1 MAPDPN
7 RRTMI
12 SNWGWSEV
20 LRSGARRVACLVA
33 ACAVAQVPVSVTSLQ
48 LRRVDGNRFLLETSA
63 HPGRVVLEQAESL
76 VAPVTWRPAQV
87 AADGSFVPGGTTR
100 FFRWRSLPEVPSLP
114 VSETWEFSTT
124 RAEARPGE
132 PIAFEVAGV
141 PVSPG
146 ELVWRVDGVVG
157 GGPETGTIRA
167 DGLFVPAR
175 VAIERRVEI
184 TAEREVG
191 DGTVAQARTWLTLR
205 PADPVPGERRLPAL
219 AGGVVESA
227 DQRAR
232 IEVPAGV
239 LAEERV
245 WSVVQVAAGGLSVED
260 GPDHVA
266 LAVLS
271 LEPRDVEFAQ
281 PVPVV
286 FTLDRRL
293 EPGLRIP
300 LWFATGSPG
309 GFSWTET
316 RLEAVVRSDGVTVS
330 AALPRFGRWAV
341 RVPRV
346 TTPVAPEPPAIASV
360 EPSTLLEGEARP
372 VLVQGSGLAAVT
384 RISVLEE
391 SQLLPTSLVEVR
403 EMVSVPTAPGQMG
416 LLLKSLPDPTLPAGT
431 ERSYRLR
438 FTVGGGTFSEVRIVV
453 RGLDEWMVAPGETRT
468 VPASPSTNRALFS
481 RIVVGSGGRMQS
493 QARVLAWQ
501 ATDSVEI
508 EGRIEAVGPAG
519 VDAVGPAR
527 GRMAE
532 PERTNTGAGDGQNAV
547 FGIPLDGTRA
557 NGVPWRQVDLDDYL
571 PGAFGR
577 NFGEPG
583 QMGYTDGDDDLADVP
598 LPAIDEAMYAL
609 YAETYHAGRDAAD
622 PSSHA
627 FGAFVAW
634 PLTHEHPGGRK
645 GHQGVPG
652 GFVAQAPRSG
662 FFVGQRRI
670 GPGGGGGGGGGSFR
684 THLFLDGDPEV
695 VGLGGGSG
703 GGGGGAIS
711 LVAGEELRVGG
722 QAVVD
727 TSGGDGGDGGLPATL
742 GVTPQR
748 FAELGRGGGGGPG
761 GAGTIHLL
769 AGGRLANPAAN
780 WPLMHG
786 AGNWG
791 AGGFLMTVQSH
802 RQASPPSWRAPIPE
816 LPASA
821 QAEMAGPDFSSTAI
835 GIRTGV
841 RTTLGVEAQARNP
854 REQELT
860 VRVWNRRGVGTNFVR
875 GVTASTRRIRFLL
888 ATGTNH
894 VAVTGIG
901 DHSVLN
907 RDILVL
913 DVPDSDGDGLSDAEE
928 TAQGT
933 DPFRADSDGDGI
945 SDSDEWLGGGQSI
958 PGDSDADGV
967 PDGVEESVGSDPLD
981 PGSTPWNAQLGSGT
995 AVAMNIA
1002 SPSVPKVIRPAHS
1015 ARWSVGPGVTQA
1027 QPKGPVL
1034 IRPITGSSAGVPMA
1048 AVARPDRFRVVRPAF
1063 GAEAGVLPGLVPATP
1078 RALRVLQP

>member
-1 MAPDPN
+1 MIN
-7 RRTMI
+7 RRAWAD
-12 SNWGWSEV
+12 N
-20 LRSGARRVACLVA
+20 LRSGALRLGGLATVALV
-33 ACAVAQVPVSVTSLQ
+33 AVAQMPAPASVMSPATT
-48 LRRVDGNRFLLETSA
+48 LRVRRAEGNRFLLETSA
-63 HPGRVVLEQAESL
+63 NPGRVVLEQADSL
-76 VAPVTWRPAQV
+76 AAPVSWTPAQV
-87 AADGSFVPGGTTR
+87 AADGSFVPGGSTR
-100 FFRWRSLPEVPSLP
+100 FFRWRSLPEVSSLP
-114 VSETWEFSTT
+114 VSENWEFSAT

-175 VAIERRVEI
+175 VATERRVEI

-205 PADPVPGERRLPAL
+205 PAEPVPGERRLPAL

-232 IEVPAGV
+232 IEVPAGA

-245 WSVVQVAAGGLSVED
+245 WSVVPVAAGGLSVED

-266 LAVLS
+266 LAVLA
-271 LEPRDVEFAQ
+271 LEPRGVEFAR
-281 PVPVV
+281 PVPVT

-293 EPGLRIP
+293 EPGRRIP
-300 LWFATGSPG
+300 LWFESGSPG
-309 GFSWTET
+309 GSSWSET
-316 RLEAVVRSDGVTVS
+316 RLEAVVRPDGVTAS
-330 AALPRFGRWAV
+330 AELPRFGRWAV

-346 TTPVAPEPPAIASV
+346 TTPVLPEPPAITSV

-416 LLLKSLPDPTLPAGT
+416 LLLKSHPDPTLPAGT

-438 FTVGGGTFSEVRIVV
+438 FTVAGGTFGEVRITV
-453 RGLDEWMVAPGETRT
+453 RGLDEWTVAPGETRV
-468 VPASPSTNRALFS
+468 VPANPATNRAMFS
-481 RIVVGSGGRMQS
+481 RIVVGPGGRMAS

-508 EGRIEAVGPAG
+508 DGRIEAVGPAG
-519 VDAVGPAR
+519 ADAVGPVR
-527 GRMAE
+527 GLMRE
-532 PERTNTGAGDGQNAV
+532 PERSRSGAGDGRNAV
-547 FGIPLDGTRA
+547 QGIPLDGSRPQ
-557 NGVPWRQVDLDDYL
+557 GLPWYSLNLNDYL

-577 NFGEPG
+577 SFGEPG
-583 QMGYTDGDDDLADVP
+583 QSGHDGGEDLAEAI
-598 LPAIDEAMYAL
+598 LPAVDEAMYAL
-609 YAETYHAGRDAAD
+609 YAETFHANRDAAD
-622 PSSHA
+622 PDSHA

-634 PLTHEHPGGRK
+634 QLTQEHPGGRK
-645 GHQGVPG
+645 GHQGAPG
-652 GFVAQAPRSG
+652 GFIAQAPRSG

-684 THLFLDGDPEV
+684 THLFLDGDSEV

-711 LVAGEELRVGG
+711 LAAGEELRVGG
-722 QAVVD
+722 TAVVD

-742 GVTPQR
+742 GVTPQQ

-769 AGGRLANPAAN
+769 AGGRLVNPAAN
-780 WPLMHG
+780 WPLRHG
-786 AGNWG
+786 AGTWG

-802 RQASPPSWRAPIPE
+802 RQVTPPSWRAPIPE

-860 VRVWNRRGVGTNFVR
+860 VRVWNRRGVSTNFVR

-894 VAVTGIG
+894 VEVTGIG

-913 DVPDSDGDGLSDAEE
+913 DVLDSDGDGLSDAEE

-933 DPFRADSDGDGI
+933 DPFRVDSDGDGI
-945 SDSDEWLGGGQSI
+945 PDSDEWLGGGQSI

-967 PDGVEESVGSDPLD
+967 PDRVERSVGSDPLD
-981 PGSTPWNAQLGSGT
+981 PGSTPWNAQLGSGS
-995 AVAMNIA
+995 AVAMNLA
-1002 SPSVPKVIRPAHS
+1002 SPSMPKVVRPTFA
-1015 ARWSVGPGVTQA
+1015 AQWALGRGVTQA
-1027 QPKGPVL
+1027 QPRGPAL
-1034 IRPITGSSAGVPMA
+1034 IRPTTGRTAGVPMA
-1048 AVARPDRFRVVRPAF
+1048 AVARPDPFRVVRPAF
-1063 GAEAGVLPGLVPATP
+1063 GPEAGVLPGLVPATP

>member
-1 MAPDPN
+1 MIN
-7 RRTMI
+7 RRAWAD
-12 SNWGWSEV
+12 N
-20 LRSGARRVACLVA
+20 LRSGALRLGGLATVALV
-33 ACAVAQVPVSVTSLQ
+33 AVAQMSAPASVTAPTTT
-48 LRRVDGNRFLLETSA
+48 LRVRRGEGDRFLLESSA
-63 HPGRVVLEQAESL
+63 NLGRVVLEQTDSL
-76 VAPVTWRPAQV
+76 VAPVTWTPAQL
-87 AADGSFVPGGTTR
+87 AADGSFLPAGSTR
-100 FFRWRSLPEVPSLP
+100 FFRWRSLTEVSSLP
-114 VSETWEFSTT
+114 VSETWEFSAP

-132 PIAFEVAGV
+132 PVAFEVAGV

-157 GGPETGTIRA
+157 GGPETGIIRA
-167 DGLFVPAR
+167 DGLFLPAR
-175 VAIERRVEI
+175 VATERRVEI

-205 PADPVPGERRLPAL
+205 PAEPVPGERLLTAL
-219 AGGVVESA
+219 EGGLVESA
-227 DQRAR
+227 DQRAW
-232 IEVPAGV
+232 IEVPPGA

-245 WSVVQVAAGGLSVED
+245 WSVVPLAAGALSSED

-271 LEPRDVEFAQ
+271 LEPRGVEFAR
-281 PVPVV
+281 PVV
-286 FTLDRRL
+286 VTFTLDRRL

-300 LWFATGSPG
+300 LWFQGGSSGGSP
-309 GFSWTET
+309 WTET
-316 RLEAVVRSDGVTVS
+316 RLEAVVRPDGVTASVE
-330 AALPRFGRWAV
+330 LPRFGRWAV
-341 RVPRV
+341 RTPRV
-346 TTPVAPEPPAIASV
+346 TTPVAPEPPVIASV
-360 EPSTLLEGEARP
+360 EPSNLLEGEARP
-372 VLVQGSGLAAVT
+372 VLVQGSGLGAVT
-384 RISVLEE
+384 RVTVLEE
-391 SQLLPTSLVEVR
+391 SQLLPTSLIEVR
-403 EMVSVPTAPGQMG
+403 EMVSDPSSPGQMG
-416 LLLKSLPDPTLPAGT
+416 LLLKSLPDPTLSAGS

-453 RGLDEWMVAPGETRT
+453 RGLDEWTVAPGETRT
-468 VPASPSTNRALFS
+468 VPVSPSTNRALFS

-508 EGRIEAVGPAG
+508 DGRIEAVGPAG

-532 PERTNTGAGDGQNAV
+532 PERTHTGAGDGQNAV

-598 LPAIDEAMYAL
+598 LPAVDEAMYAL
-609 YAETYHAGRDAAD
+609 YAETFHANRDAAD
-622 PSSHA
+622 PDSHA
-627 FGAFVAW
+627 FGALVAW
-634 PLTHEHPGGRK
+634 QLTHEHPGGRK

-652 GFVAQAPRSG
+652 GFIAQAPRSG

-684 THLFLDGDPEV
+684 THLFLDGESEV

-711 LVAGEELRVGG
+711 LAAGEELRVGG
-722 QAVVD
+722 TAVVD

-742 GVTPQR
+742 GATPQQ
-748 FAELGRGGGGGPG
+748 FAQLGRGGGGGPG

-769 AGGRLANPAAN
+769 AGGRLVNPSAN
-780 WPLMHG
+780 WPLRHG

-802 RQASPPSWRAPIPE
+802 RQVTPPSWRAPIPE

-821 QAEMAGPDFSSTAI
+821 QAEMAGPDFSSTAV

-841 RTTLGVEAQARNP
+841 RTTFGVEAQARNP
-854 REQELT
+854 RDQELT
-860 VRVWNRRGVGTNFVR
+860 VRVWNRLGVHTNFVR
-875 GVTASTRRIRFLL
+875 GVTASTRRVRFLL

-894 VAVTGIG
+894 IEVTGIAE
-901 DHSVLN
+901 HSVLN

-913 DVPDSDGDGLSDAEE
+913 DVLDSDGDGLSDAEE

-933 DPFRADSDGDGI
+933 DPFRVDSDGDGI
-945 SDSDEWLGGGQSI
+945 SDADEWLGGGQSI

-981 PGSTPWNAQLGSGT
+981 PGSTPWNAQLGSGK
-995 AVAMNIA
+995 AVAMVIGA
-1002 SPSVPKVIRPAHS
+1002 PSVPKVVRPTFVG
-1015 ARWSVGPGVTQA
+1015 RWALGAGVTLS

-1034 IRPITGSSAGVPMA
+1034 IRPTTGSTAGVPMA
-1048 AVARPDRFRVVRPAF
+1048 AVAGPDRLRVVRPAF
-1063 GAEAGVLPGLVPATP
+1063 GPEAGMLPGLVPATP
-1078 RALRVLQP
+1078 RALRVLRP